1 LAAASIAP
9 APRRGALLPGSPF
22 SVLALASALA
32 PVATVAATS
41 MVNKVLAGLR
51 ITPRFVFAVCL
62 PGVQTNCAGLSPG
75 KQGANMTVASG
86 RRSLPEFS
94 RAGIINLVASSRFF
108 VALGLQEAIKAQ
120 QLPTNRRTAHLPFDC
135 AQ

>member
-1 LAAASIAP
+1 
-9 APRRGALLPGSPF
+9 
-22 SVLALASALA
+22 
-32 PVATVAATS
+32 
-41 MVNKVLAGLR
+41 
-51 ITPRFVFAVCL
+51 
-62 PGVQTNCAGLSPG
+62 
-75 KQGANMTVASG
+75 MTVASG

-120 QLPTNRRTAHLPFDC
+120 QLPTNRRTAHLPSDC